1 MRILCCLDGTNAE
14 QIRTALRMFT
24 AVQPL
29 TVGML
34 HVTDTRPREDM
45 DLIRERRFWRHPL
58 HSHHAP
64 APPPEDL
71 PRPSPREEEIYEAE
85 KTSAE
90 EILKESR
97 DYCAGAETME
107 RAGRPEREIVNLA
120 AEWRA
125 DMVIVCSRAAY
136 QSKEEIGPK
145 SVGHVARFVVDHAPC
160 PVLLLRPALQDH
172 FPIER

>member
-1 MRILCCLDGTNAE
+1 MRVLCCLDGTNAE
-14 QIRTALRMFT
+14 QIGTALRMFT

-45 DLIRERRFWRHPL
+45 DLLRERSWRHPL
-58 HSHHAP
+58 HPHHAP
-64 APPPEDL
+64 APPPEHL

-85 KTSAE
+85 KASAE

-97 DYCAGAETME
+97 GYFAGAATM
-107 RAGRPEREIVNLA
+107 GREGRSELEIVNLA

-125 DMVIVCSRAAY
+125 GLVIVCSRDAY
-136 QSKEEIGPK
+136 RSRDKIGPK

-160 PVLLLRPALQDH
+160 PVLLLRPTVRDH

>member
-1 MRILCCLDGTNAE
+1 MRVLCCLDGTNAE
-14 QIRTALRMFT
+14 QIGTALRMFT

-45 DLIRERRFWRHPL
+45 DLIRERFWRHPL
-58 HSHHAP
+58 HPHHAP
-64 APPPEDL
+64 SPLPEHL

-85 KTSAE
+85 KASAE

-97 DYCAGAETME
+97 GYCAGAATME

-125 DMVIVCSRAAY
+125 DLVIVCSRAAY
-136 QSKEEIGPK
+136 GSRDKIGPK

-160 PVLLLRPALQDH
+160 PVLLLRPTVRDH

>member
-1 MRILCCLDGTNAE
+1 MRVLCCLDGTNAE
-14 QIRTALRMFT
+14 QIGTALRMFT

-45 DLIRERRFWRHPL
+45 DLIRERFLRRPL
-58 HSHHAP
+58 HPHHAP
-64 APPPEDL
+64 APLPEHL

-85 KTSAE
+85 KASAE

-97 DYCAGAETME
+97 GYCAGAATME

-125 DMVIVCSRAAY
+125 DLVIVCSRAAY
-136 QSKEEIGPK
+136 GSRDKIGPK

-160 PVLLLRPALQDH
+160 PVLLLRPTVRDH